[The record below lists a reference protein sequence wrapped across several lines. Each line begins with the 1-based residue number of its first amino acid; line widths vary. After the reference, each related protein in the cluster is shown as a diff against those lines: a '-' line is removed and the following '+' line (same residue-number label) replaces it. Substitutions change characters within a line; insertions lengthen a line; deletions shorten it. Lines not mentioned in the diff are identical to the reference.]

1 MGQITVDTLSSLLM
15 SHAVRGSERGRLA
28 RGDILLHMNRWRVAM
43 RVYFLCATAL
53 LLGGVGPGA
62 AGELPAGPAD
72 PVARDPGQFDPARPI
87 SRELQANVPDGF
99 TVAAAGDLIISRPL
113 SQYAARLPA
122 FRSALDVLGRAN
134 AVYGNL
140 ETVIFDAR
148 TFTGAPYSWDGDW
161 TVSSVPAVARDLR
174 AMGFTMVSRANNH
187 ALDFGLE
194 GMRETSRWLDEAG
207 IMHAG
212 SGETHGLARAPQFLE
227 TGAGRVALVS
237 LASTFRPTTEALPP
251 AGATPGRAGI
261 SALHLRTTLN
271 VPPKA
276 AAALAEA
283 QCALKPA
290 SCGKA
295 QHEGELFGTKYREG
309 EKYSYDY
316 AMDDEDLAEIYRS
329 IRSAKENADF
339 VVVSIHA
346 HECSLGCDD
355 DAQPRGPGSFLKQLA
370 HGAIDSG
377 ADMFVVTGNH
387 NLGPI
392 EIYKSPARGARPIF
406 YGLGNFFWSDVQAL
420 LPHDLIHGNH
430 AMLAAAWQDPGKA
443 TDYDLT
449 APLNQATFAHAF
461 TFQSVL
467 ASCRFDGRQ
476 LSRVELHPIEL
487 GYGSTLTESGIP
499 RVATDAATAAGIFR
513 QIVDQTANFGL
524 PALNIEYSRGIAIIR
539 P

>member
-1 MGQITVDTLSSLLM
+1 
-15 SHAVRGSERGRLA
+15 
-28 RGDILLHMNRWRVAM
+28 MNELRVSGLRSALG
-43 RVYFLCATAL
+43 VGLVWAAAL
-53 LLGGVGPGA
+53 LPGGVGPA
-62 AGELPAGPAD
+62 VAGELPAGPGD
-72 PVARDPGQFDPARPI
+72 PVARDPGLFDPARPI

-113 SQYAARLPA
+113 SQYAARLPG
-122 FRSALDVLGRAN
+122 FRSVLDVLAHAN

-148 TFTGAPYSWDGDW
+148 SFTGAPYSWDGDW
-161 TVSSVPAVARDLR
+161 TVSSEPAVARDLKS
-174 AMGFTMVSRANNH
+174 MGFTMVSRANNH

-194 GMRETSRWLDEAG
+194 GMRETSRWLNEAG
-207 IMHAG
+207 IMYAG
-212 SGETHGLARAPQFLE
+212 SGETHGLARAPRFLE
-227 TGAGRVALVS
+227 TSVGRVALVS
-237 LASTFRPTTEALPP
+237 LASTFRPTTESLPP
-251 AGATPGRAGI
+251 AGATPGRPGI
-261 SALHLRTTLN
+261 SALHLHTTVN

-276 AAALAEA
+276 AAALAEV

-290 SCGKA
+290 SCGKPK
-295 QHEGELFGTKYREG
+295 QQGELFGTKYREAAT
-309 EKYSYDY
+309 YSYEY
-316 AMDDEDLAEIYRS
+316 GMDDADLAEIYRS
-329 IRSAKENADF
+329 IRSAKENSDF

-355 DAQPRGPGSFLKQLA
+355 DAQPRGPGNFLKQLA

-420 LPHDLIHGNH
+420 LPHDLVAGNR
-430 AMLAAAWQDPGKA
+430 ALLDAAWQDPAKA

-449 APLNQATFAHAF
+449 APLNKATFAHAF
-461 TFQSVL
+461 TFESVL

-476 LSRVELHPIEL
+476 LSRVELHPVEL

-499 RVATDAATAAGIFR
+499 RIATDAATAAGIFR
-513 QIVDQTANFGL
+513 QIVEQTARFGL
-524 PALNIEYSRGIAIIR
+524 PTLNIEYSQGIAIIR

>member
-1 MGQITVDTLSSLLM
+1 MNGLRMNGLQSALGI
-15 SHAVRGSERGRLA
+15 GLA
-28 RGDILLHMNRWRVAM
+28 
-43 RVYFLCATAL
+43 CAATL
-53 LLGGVGPGA
+53 LLAGA
-62 AGELPAGPAD
+62 GSCVAGELPAGPAD

-113 SQYAARLPA
+113 SQYAPRLPG
-122 FRSALDVLGRAN
+122 FRSVLDVLGRAN

-148 TFTGAPYSWDGDW
+148 GFTGAPYSWDGDW

-194 GMRETSRWLDEAG
+194 GMRETSRWLDDAG
-207 IMHAG
+207 IMYAG

-227 TGAGRVALVS
+227 TNSGRVALVS
-237 LASTFRPTTEALPP
+237 LASTFRPTTESLPP
-251 AGATPGRAGI
+251 SGATPGRPGI
-261 SALHLRTTLN
+261 SALHLRTTVN

-276 AAALAEA
+276 AAALADA
-283 QCALKPA
+283 QCALKPG
-290 SCGKA
+290 SCGKP
-295 QHEGELFGTKYREG
+295 QRDGTLFGTKYREG
-309 EKYSYDY
+309 AVYSYEY

-329 IRSAKENADF
+329 IRSAKENSDF

-346 HECSLGCDD
+346 HECSLDCDD
-355 DAQPRGPGSFLKQLA
+355 DAQPRGPGNFLKQLA

-392 EIYKSPARGARPIF
+392 EIYRSPARGARPIF

-430 AMLAAAWQDPGKA
+430 AMLAAAWQEPDKA

-449 APLNQATFAHAF
+449 APLNRASFAHAF

-487 GYGSTLTESGIP
+487 GYGSTLMESGIP
-499 RVATDAATAAGIFR
+499 LLATDAATTRSIFR
-513 QIVDQTANFGL
+513 QIVDQTARFGL
-524 PALNIEYSRGIAIIR
+524 PTLNIEYSQGMAIIR

>member
-1 MGQITVDTLSSLLM
+1 MKWLQTAMLTCVLCTG
-15 SHAVRGSERGRLA
+15 ALA
-28 RGDILLHMNRWRVAM
+28 
-43 RVYFLCATAL
+43 F
-53 LLGGVGPGA
+53 
-62 AGELPAGPAD
+62 AGAD
-72 PVARDPGQFDPARPI
+72 PGDPVIRDPAQFDPARPI
-87 SRELQANVPDGF
+87 DRELQANVPDGF

-113 SQYAARLPA
+113 SQYAPRLPA
-122 FRSALDVLGRAN
+122 FRSVLEVLGRAN

-148 TFTGAPYSWDGDW
+148 SFTGAPYSWDGDW

-194 GMRETSRWLDEAG
+194 GMRETSRWLDDAG
-207 IMHAG
+207 IMYAG
-212 SGETHGLARAPQFLE
+212 SGETHGLARAPQYLE
-227 TGAGRVALVS
+227 TSAGRVALVS
-237 LASTFRPTTEALPP
+237 LASTFRPTTESLPP

-261 SALHLRTTLN
+261 SALHVRTTVN

-276 AAALAEA
+276 AAALAEV
-283 QCALKPA
+283 QCELKPA

-295 QHEGELFGTKYREG
+295 QREGALFGTKYREAAV
-309 EKYSYDY
+309 YSYEY

-346 HECSLGCDD
+346 HECSLDCDD
-355 DAQPRGPGSFLKQLA
+355 DALPRGAADFLKQLA
-370 HGAIDSG
+370 HGAIDAG

-392 EIYKSPARGARPIF
+392 EIYRSPARGARPIF

-420 LPHDLIHGNH
+420 LPHDLIHGNR
-430 AMLAAAWQDPGKA
+430 ALLAAAWQDPAKA

-449 APLNQATFAHAF
+449 APLNRATFAHSF
-461 TFQSVL
+461 TFQTVL

-476 LSRVELHPIEL
+476 LSRVELYPIEL
-487 GYGSTLTESGIP
+487 GYGSVLTESGIP

-513 QIVDQTANFGL
+513 QVVDQTARFGL
-524 PALNIEYSRGIAIIR
+524 PRLNIEYLQGIAIVR

>member
-1 MGQITVDTLSSLLM
+1 MNGLRFAARACLLC
-15 SHAVRGSERGRLA
+15 V
-28 RGDILLHMNRWRVAM
+28 
-43 RVYFLCATAL
+43 TAL
-53 LLGGVGPGA
+53 LLGGVGTGA

-72 PVARDPGQFDPARPI
+72 PVARDPGLFDPARPI

-99 TVAAAGDLIISRPL
+99 TVAAVGDLIISRPV

-122 FRSALDVLGRAN
+122 FRSVLDVLGRAN

-207 IMHAG
+207 IMYAG

-227 TGAGRVALVS
+227 TRAGRVALVS
-237 LASTFRPTTEALPP
+237 IASTFRPTTESLPP
-251 AGATPGRAGI
+251 SGPTPGRPGI
-261 SALHLRTTLN
+261 SALHLRVTVN

-283 QCALKPA
+283 QCQLRPA
-290 SCGKA
+290 SCGK
-295 QHEGELFGTKYREG
+295 QQPEGELFGTKYRAGQE
-309 EKYSYDY
+309 YSYEY
-316 AMDDEDLAEIYRS
+316 AMDDADLAEIYRS
-329 IRSAKENADF
+329 IRSAKENSDF

-346 HECSLGCDD
+346 HECSLDCDD
-355 DAQPRGPGSFLKQLA
+355 DSQPRGPGNFLKQLA

-392 EIYKSPARGARPIF
+392 EIYRSPARGARPIF

-420 LPHDLIHGNH
+420 LPHDLIEGNH
-430 AMLAAAWQDPGKA
+430 TLLAAAWQDPGKA

-449 APLNQATFAHAF
+449 APLNRASFAHAF
-461 TFQSVL
+461 TFQTVL

-487 GYGSTLTESGIP
+487 GYGSVLTESGIP
-499 RVATDAATAAGIFR
+499 RVATDATTAAAIFR
-513 QIVDQTANFGL
+513 QVVDRTARFGL
-524 PALNIEYSRGIAIIR
+524 PKLNIEYSQGMAIIR